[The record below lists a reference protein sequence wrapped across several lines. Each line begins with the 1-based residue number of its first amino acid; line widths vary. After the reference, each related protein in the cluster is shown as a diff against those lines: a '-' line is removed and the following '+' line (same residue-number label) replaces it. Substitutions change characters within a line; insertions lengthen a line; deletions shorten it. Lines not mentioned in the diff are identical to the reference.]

1 MKKKNPSKLKSEN
14 KIDNQIKDLEKTF
27 RPGIIMQLGKKAT
40 DKIDVIPFSC
50 HSLNEATG
58 IGGLPRGRIIEIFG
72 IEAGGKTSLAL
83 DIIASAQKQGGYA
96 CLIDAEHNFNPQYAA
111 ILGVDIEK
119 LYVSQPDYGEQALEV
134 VDNLAKGNGLDVIV
148 IDSVS
153 ALLPKAE
160 LEGDMGDIGY
170 GTAQAK
176 LMSFALR
183 KLATSVGKS
192 KSVVIFI
199 NQIREKVGLMFG
211 NPEITSGG
219 RALKFYAAMRL
230 RVSKKKMIDEDKVI
244 KGHIVGIQV
253 VKNKSA
259 APFKEAE
266 IELIYEKGFDK
277 VGDIIN
283 LAIKKGVITQ
293 AGAWYSYGDKIHA
306 QGLTDLKTQLTDCI
320 PNIIKELQ

>member
-14 KIDNQIKDLEKTF
+14 KLDSQIKKLEEQF
-27 RPGIIMQLGKKAT
+27 RPGILMQLGKSAHEV
-40 DKIDVIPFSC
+40 IEVIPFSC
-50 HSLNEATG
+50 RSLNEATG
-58 IGGLPRGRIIEIFG
+58 VGGLPRGRIIEIFG

-111 ILGVDIEK
+111 ILGVDVEK
-119 LYVSQPDYGEQALEV
+119 LYVSQPDYGEQALQV

-153 ALLPKAE
+153 ALLPQAE
-160 LEGDMGDIGY
+160 LEGSMGDIGY

-192 KSVVIFI
+192 KTVVIFI

-230 RVSKKKMIDEDKVI
+230 RVSKKKMIDENKVV
-244 KGHIVGIQV
+244 KGHIVGVQV

-259 APFKEAE
+259 APFKDAE
-266 IELIYEKGFDK
+266 VELIYEKGFDY

-283 LAIKKGVITQ
+283 LAVQKGIIQQ
-293 AGAWYSYGDKIHA
+293 AGAWYTYKEIHA
-306 QGLTDLKTQLTDCI
+306 QGLADLKIQITTCI
-320 PNIIKELQ
+320 PNIIKEL